1 MSLNRERKGII
12 RICVAMFFGFAFLAY
27 LFPYTGDDWA
37 WGSSIGIERLKIFFA
52 GYNGRYVGNLLV
64 LLLTRSKLL
73 DAAVIAASFLLVCW
87 LSYAYAQDR
96 SKASLLMA
104 ALLLLMMPRQLWAQ
118 VAVWTAGFT
127 NYVPSALISVAYLIY
142 SKEITGKK
150 LSDRKDSWGHSVILF
165 LAGFCGALFVE
176 SITVFHI
183 CLSAAVIAYMFLKFR
198 SFRRGHLGFLLGTLA
213 GTWAMFSNST
223 YGRIAT
229 GEDYYRRMPVGL
241 RDTVYFALDQ
251 ARNILDFV
259 LSENLLFCAI
269 VTVLLLILSVQCV
282 KNGKKWALLPAAFHV
297 GSLLLLLWEDAVCAA
312 ITGSFAFPKLVI
324 HTIPIVPP
332 VLYALSI
339 LVAVV
344 CLVEKGRRFGML
356 LPFYCVVVS
365 LAPLLVVHPVGWRC
379 VFIGYFFMIVFT
391 VDLFGYVCRQMLPR
405 EKWLSRT
412 LGLVVM
418 AQFVL
423 FVNIFYPIHYYDTLR
438 LEYIKK
444 QAAEGKKTVLMCDL
458 PNREYLYDS
467 LPDNETL
474 AQRYQLFYG
483 LDTDLKFEF
492 IPFEEL
498 EKLAKENS

>member
-1 MSLNRERKGII
+1 MSLNSERKGII
-12 RICVAMFFGFAFLAY
+12 RICVALFFGFAFLAY

-37 WGSSIGIERLKIFFA
+37 WGSSIGVERLKIFFA

-73 DAAVIAASFLLVCW
+73 DAVVIAVSFSLVCW
-87 LSYAYAQDR
+87 LSYAYSEKQ
-96 SKASLLMA
+96 SEASLLLAA
-104 ALLLLMMPRQLWAQ
+104 ALLFLMPKKMWAQ

-127 NYVPSALISVAYLIY
+127 NYVPSALITVAYLIY

-150 LSDRKDSWGHSVILF
+150 LSARKDTWGYSLGWF
-165 LAGFCGALFVE
+165 LTGFCGALFVE

-198 SFRRGHLGFLLGTLA
+198 KYRCGHVGFLLGTLA

-223 YGRIAT
+223 YDRIAQ
-229 GEDYYRRMPVGL
+229 GEDYYRHMPVGL

-251 ARNILDFV
+251 ARNILDFI
-259 LSENLLFCAI
+259 LSENLPFCAV
-269 VTVLLLILSVQCV
+269 VTVLLLILSMRSI
-282 KNGKKWALLPAAFHV
+282 KNGQKWTLLPVAFHV
-297 GSLLLLLWEDAVCAA
+297 GSLLLLLWEDTVCTMM
-312 ITGSFAFPKLVI
+312 TGRFAWPKLVA
-324 HTIPIVPP
+324 HTIPILPP
-332 VLYALSI
+332 LLYAFSI
-339 LVAVV
+339 LIMVL

-356 LPFYCVVVS
+356 LPFYCAVVS

-379 VFIGYFFMIVFT
+379 VFIGYFFMIVFA
-391 VDLFGYVCRQMLPR
+391 VDLFGYVCKQMVSQG
-405 EKWLSRT
+405 KWLHRM
-412 LGLVVM
+412 LGLVVI

-423 FVNIFYPIHYYDTLR
+423 FVHVFYPIHYYDTLR

-444 QAAEGKKTVLMCDL
+444 QAAEGKKEVLMCDL

-474 AQRYQLFYG
+474 AERYQLFYG
-483 LDTDLKFEF
+483 LDTNLEFEF
-492 IPFEEL
+492 VPYEEL
-498 EKLAKENS
+498 EILAKERP

>member
-1 MSLNRERKGII
+1 MNRERKGII
-12 RICVAMFFGFAFLAY
+12 RICTAMFFGFAFLAY

-37 WGSSIGIERLKIFFA
+37 WGSSIGLERLKIFFA

-73 DAAVIAASFLLVCW
+73 DAVVIAASFSLVCW
-87 LSYAYAQDR
+87 LSCVYSEHR
-96 SKASLLMA
+96 SNASLLLA
-104 ALLLLMMPRQLWAQ
+104 AVLLLLMPKAMWAQ

-142 SKEITGKK
+142 SKEIVGEK
-150 LSDRKDSWGHSVILF
+150 LSDRKDTWGHSLGWF

-183 CLSAAVIAYMFLKFR
+183 CLSAAVIVYMFLKFR
-198 SFRRGHLGFLLGTLA
+198 KYRRGHVGFLLGTLA

-223 YGRIAT
+223 YDRIAQ
-229 GEDYYRRMPVGL
+229 GEDYYRHMPVGL

-251 ARNILDFV
+251 ARNILDFI
-259 LSENLLFCAI
+259 LSENLLFCAV
-269 VTVLLLILSVQCV
+269 VTALLLILGMRSV
-282 KNGKKWALLPAAFHV
+282 KNGKKWALLPVGLHV
-297 GSLLLLLWEDAVCAA
+297 CSLLLLLWEKPVCAM
-312 ITGSFAFPKLVI
+312 ITGLFAWPKLAV
-324 HTIPIVPP
+324 HTIPILPP
-332 VLYALSI
+332 LLYVLSI
-339 LVAVV
+339 LVMVL
-344 CLVEKGRRFGML
+344 CLVEKGHRFGML
-356 LPFYCVVVS
+356 LPFYCAVVS

-391 VDLFGYVCRQMLPR
+391 VDLFGYVCRQVLPQ

-412 LGLVVM
+412 LGLVVI

-423 FVNIFYPIHYYDTLR
+423 LVNVFYPIRYYDNLR
-438 LEYIKK
+438 LEYIRK
-444 QAAEGKKTVLMCDL
+444 QAAEGKKEVLMCDL

-474 AQRYQLFYG
+474 AQRYQLFNG
-483 LDTDLKFEF
+483 LDTDLTFEF
-492 IPFEEL
+492 IPYEEL
-498 EKLAKENS
+498 EILAKENP

>member
-1 MSLNRERKGII
+1 MNGERKGII

-37 WGSSIGIERLKIFFA
+37 WGSSIGLERLKIFFA

-73 DAAVIAASFLLVCW
+73 DVVVIAASFCLVCW
-87 LSYAYAQDR
+87 LSCVYSDDR
-96 SKASLLMA
+96 SKASLLLA
-104 ALLLLMMPRQLWAQ
+104 AVLLLLMPKEMWAQ

-127 NYVPSALISVAYLIY
+127 NYVPSALITVAYLIY
-142 SKEITGKK
+142 SKEITGKN
-150 LSDRKDSWGHSVILF
+150 LSERKDTWGHSLGLF
-165 LAGFCGALFVE
+165 LVGFCGALFVE

-183 CLSAAVIAYMFLKFR
+183 CLSAAVIGYMFLKFR
-198 SFRRGHLGFLLGTLA
+198 KYRRGHVGFLLGTLVA
-213 GTWAMFSNST
+213 TWVMFSNST
-223 YGRIAT
+223 YDRIAQ
-229 GEDYYRRMPVGL
+229 GEDYYRHMPVGL

-251 ARNILDFV
+251 ARNILDFI
-259 LSENLLFCAI
+259 LSENLLFCGI
-269 VTVLLLILSVQCV
+269 VTLLLLALSARLV
-282 KNGKKWALLPAAFHV
+282 KKGKKWALLPAAFHV
-297 GSLLLLLWEDAVCAA
+297 CSLLLLLWEDAVCAA
-312 ITGSFAFPKLVI
+312 ITGRFAFPKLLI

-332 VLYALSI
+332 VLYAFSI
-339 LVAVV
+339 LIMVL

-356 LPFYCVVVS
+356 LPFYCAVVS

-379 VFIGYFFMIVFT
+379 VFIGYFLMIVFT
-391 VDLFGYVCRQMLPR
+391 VDLFGYVCKQMIPQGN
-405 EKWLSRT
+405 WLHRM
-412 LGLVVM
+412 LGLVVI

-423 FVNIFYPIHYYDTLR
+423 LANIFYPVHHYDTLR

-444 QAAEGKKTVLMCDL
+444 QAAEGKKEVLMCDL

-474 AQRYQLFYG
+474 AQRYLLFYG

-492 IPFEEL
+492 IPYEEL
-498 EKLAKENS
+498 EALAKENP

>member
-1 MSLNRERKGII
+1 MFSYISSLFTDPLATLGFFLLAFPG
-12 RICVAMFFGFAFLAY
+12 RILAISAHEFAHAWMADKC
-27 LFPYTGDDWA
+27 GDPTA
-37 WGSSIGIERLKIFFA
+37 RMYGRLTLNPLKHLDL
-52 GYNGRYVGNLLV
+52 VGTLMM
-64 LLLTRSKLL
+64 LLLG
-73 DAAVIAASFLLVCW
+73 FG
-87 LSYAYAQDR
+87 
-96 SKASLLMA
+96 
-104 ALLLLMMPRQLWAQ
+104 WAKP
-118 VAVWTAGFT
+118 VPVNPYNFR
-127 NYVPSALISVAYLIY
+127 NY
-142 SKEITGKK
+142 
-150 LSDRKDSWGHSVILF
+150 RKDDLKVSLAGITMNLILF

-198 SFRRGHLGFLLGTLA
+198 SFRRGHVGFLLGTLA

-223 YGRIAT
+223 YDRIAT

-251 ARNILDFV
+251 ARNILDFI

-269 VTVLLLILSVQCV
+269 VTGLLLILSVQCV

-332 VLYALSI
+332 VLYAFSI
-339 LVAVV
+339 LVVV
-344 CLVEKGRRFGML
+344 LSLVEKGRRFGML
-356 LPFYCVVVS
+356 LPFYCAVVS

-391 VDLFGYVCRQMLPR
+391 VDLFGYVCRQMLPQ

-458 PNREYLYDS
+458 PNNEYLYDS
-467 LPDNETL
+467 LPGNETL

-483 LDTDLKFEF
+483 LDTDLVFEF
-492 IPFEEL
+492 IPCEEL

>member
-12 RICVAMFFGFAFLAY
+12 RICIALFFGFAFLAY

-73 DAAVIAASFLLVCW
+73 DAVVIAASYSLVCW
-87 LSYAYAQDR
+87 LSCVYTDDR
-96 SKASLLMA
+96 SKASLLLA
-104 ALLLLMMPRQLWAQ
+104 AVLLFLMPKEMWAQ

-142 SKEITGKK
+142 SKEITGEV
-150 LSDRKDSWGHSVILF
+150 LSDRKDTWGQSIGLF

-176 SITVFHI
+176 SVTVFHI
-183 CLSAAVIAYMFLKFR
+183 CLSAAVIVYMFLKFR
-198 SFRRGHLGFLLGTLA
+198 KCRRGHVGFLLGTLV

-223 YGRIAT
+223 YDRIAQ
-229 GEDYYRRMPVGL
+229 GEDYYRHMPVGL

-251 ARNILDFV
+251 ARNILDFI
-259 LSENLLFCAI
+259 LSENLPFCAI
-269 VTVLLLILSVQCV
+269 ITVLLLVLSVRSV
-282 KNGKKWALLPAAFHV
+282 KDGKKWALLPAVFHA
-297 GSLLLLLWEDAVCAA
+297 GGLLLLLWEDTVCAA
-312 ITGSFAFPKLVI
+312 ITGSFALPKLVI

-332 VLYALSI
+332 LLYAFSI
-339 LVAVV
+339 LIMVL

-356 LPFYCVVVS
+356 LPFYCAVVS

-391 VDLFGYVCRQMLPR
+391 VDLFGYVCGQMLLKG
-405 EKWLSRT
+405 KWLPRIF
-412 LGLVVM
+412 GLIVT
-418 AQFVL
+418 AQFV
-423 FVNIFYPIHYYDTLR
+423 FYIHVFYPIHYYDALR
-438 LEYIKK
+438 LDYAK
-444 QAAEGKKTVLMCDL
+444 QQAEEGKKEVLMCDL
-458 PNREYLYDS
+458 PNRDYLYDS

-483 LDTDLKFEF
+483 LDTDLEFEF
-492 IPFEEL
+492 IPYEEL
-498 EKLAKENS
+498 EILAKEGS